1 MDCVCWRQCRNCS
14 AFLPRTPG
22 EGLYGHF
29 RIAAHNPPSNPLHS
43 QAPQAA
49 HGTEGG
55 QEERENHATYEEEDI
70 REDGEE
76 TSDWQ
81 LTGGG
86 SGASSAFFTG
96 YNKSSM
102 EGADGKS
109 G

>member
-1 MDCVCWRQCRNCS
+1 MYWCQCKNRG
-14 AFLPRTPG
+14 AFLLQTLG
-22 EGLYGHF
+22 EGIYWHF
-29 RIAAHNPPSNPLHS
+29 RTATQTPPANPLNLREM
-43 QAPQAA
+43 QAA

-70 REDGEE
+70 KEDGEE